1 MAEAVF
7 NYFSDVLGSVDEC
20 AFSINKS
27 LLRGDSFD
35 LSELEAPF
43 TEEEIWRAVR
53 SLPTSKAP
61 GPDGFMAEFLRACS
75 DIIKH
80 SICEAFEKFYT
91 VNGRGFQKLNE
102 ASSLCFP
109 SAQMS
114 RPFPTTTPLASFTS
128 LQSSS

>member
-1 MAEAVF
+1 
-7 NYFSDVLGSVDEC
+7 LGSVDEC

-80 SICEAFEKFYT
+80 
-91 VNGRGFQKLNE
+91 
-102 ASSLCFP
+102 
-109 SAQMS
+109 
-114 RPFPTTTPLASFTS
+114 
-128 LQSSS
+128 